1 MSELC
6 NDSRRVPWIAMA
18 LSFLAAGVGHFYCG
32 RIGKGLLLYSAW
44 PIVFLL
50 LFLSAWLAPATSVIV
65 WLMILPAVGVT
76 CVYLYAALDA
86 LASARRIGSTYELKE
101 YNRSWLYAL
110 MVAMQLAVALA
121 MMVAAREFLY
131 EAFLLPERSMSPNFL
146 AGDRI
151 LVNKLCSRRE
161 FPERGDV
168 IVYRNPDPTPGV
180 AGQNYISRV
189 IAVAGDRVVIK
200 GRDVEVNGK
209 KLERDVVPMESM
221 GAIRNRIDGEVFFE
235 SQGGQRYQVMY
246 GDDESGSSPA
256 NEFKT
261 VVPPRS
267 VFVVGDNRNRAR
279 DSRHF
284 GPIHAGDITGYVD
297 YIYYPAEAW
306 SRFGATVE

>member
-1 MSELC
+1 MSEMC
-6 NDSRRVPWIAMA
+6 NISRRVPWIAMA

-50 LFLSAWLAPATSVIV
+50 LFVSAWLTPATGVIV
-65 WLMILPAVGVT
+65 WLMILPTVGVC
-76 CVYLYAALDA
+76 CVYLYAAFDA
-86 LASARRIGSTYELKE
+86 LVSARRTGSKYELKE

-110 MVAMQLAVALA
+110 LVAMQLAVALA
-121 MMVAAREFLY
+121 MMVATREFLY
-131 EAFLLPERSMSPNFL
+131 EAFLLPASSMSPNFL
-146 AGDRI
+146 PGDRV
-151 LVNKLCSRRE
+151 LVNKLRSRRV

-168 IVYRNPDPTPGV
+168 IVFRNPDPTPG
-180 AGQNYISRV
+180 AGQNWIMRV
-189 IAVAGDRVVIK
+189 IAVAGDRVVIE

-209 KLERDVVPMESM
+209 KLERDVVPVESI
-221 GAIRNRIDGEVFFE
+221 GAIRHRLDGEVFVE
-235 SQGGQRYQVMY
+235 SQGGQRYKVMY
-246 GDDESGSSPA
+246 GDDESGNSPA

-267 VFVVGDNRNRAR
+267 AFVLGDNRNRSK

-284 GPIHAGDITGYVD
+284 GSIHAGDITGYVD